1 MNREIL
7 NYTPIEL
14 NQMPERREIKPIN
27 FQLENFYN
35 SPIELQNR
43 IAQTAINKM
52 NNSINK

>member
-14 NQMPERREIKPIN
+14 NKMPETRETKQN
-27 FQLENFYN
+27 NLQLENFYN

>member
-1 MNREIL
+1 MNKEIL
-7 NYTPIEL
+7 SYKPIEL